1 MSVCVDVRVDAY
13 GGGAALSKVAA
24 VSVRDG
30 RSLLVTLFDG
40 ALAGAA
46 ERAIRGAGLGL
57 NPGPDPAAPGRLLVP
72 VPRPTAATREA
83 MRKVRSRG
91 VAIVTVR
98 AFIVGRRCVRCGE
111 RFTWL
116 TFVYVLCWYGQL
128 ALKEAEAAR
137 VSARHVRKSAMDSV
151 KKAKADLP
159 VDEVKRLEKEVQ
171 GLTDSAVKVID
182 KVAAEKVKAIDK
194 P

>member
-1 MSVCVDVRVDAY
+1 MACVADVRVDAY

-24 VSVRDG
+24 VSVRDA
-30 RSLLVTLFDG
+30 RALLVTLFDG

-57 NPGPDPAAPGRLLVP
+57 NPTPDPAGGGRLVVP

-83 MRKVRSRG
+83 MRK
-91 VAIVTVR
+91 
-98 AFIVGRRCVRCGE
+98 
-111 RFTWL
+111 
-116 TFVYVLCWYGQL
+116 L

-159 VDEVKRLEKEVQ
+159 SGEVKRLEKEVQ
-171 GLTDSAVKVID
+171 GLTDGAVKVID
-182 KVAAEKVKAIDK
+182 KVVADKVKAIDK